1 MSEPRDPASTSP
13 PGDGARIVAGRY
25 RLGAVLGRGGMATVH
40 RATDIRLGREVA
52 VKLLRPEV
60 TTDRDLAQR
69 FRREALAATVL
80 RHPNIVPCLDT
91 GTDGD
96 QPFLVMEL
104 VDGEDLAARLRRG
117 GRLAPAEA
125 ARIGLEVARALGV
138 AHVRGIVH
146 RDIKPGNILLTADGR
161 ARVTDFGIARLAMDA
176 EAALPGTTLG
186 SVHYFSPEQARG
198 ATTTPASD
206 VYGLGLVM
214 YEALTGSRPWS
225 GETTDA
231 IALARVGATAPSV
244 RDGRPEIPRALAEVV
259 ARALSPEAADRYPSG
274 AAMAAALEPIVAAG
288 DRLVDEDTTVV
299 RRVAPP
305 PPPVVAALA
314 RPNEPAAPAL
324 EELGTPP
331 GRPRRGHGA
340 NAVVTAVAVV
350 GVILGAMAVAA
361 LPGARPGDAGDV
373 GPSGTSA
380 ARPDPTP
387 GATPALA
394 SSAPSADPATPRPT
408 REPTEPPTPV
418 PAGEVADICETFL
431 DLPCGLGAG
440 RYAPSRFS
448 PPFDIEIG
456 DGWSALAHQ
465 PDVVVFRRE
474 EGYLTFISG
483 VTVVDPLR
491 AATEVRGR
499 ARDLVEALVTM
510 DGVGS
515 TPPADVR
522 IGGRRGLSIDLS
534 PLGGQQIGLFA
545 TADSTYYLEP
555 DHTTRIVVVD
565 VRDEAVILA
574 IEPVGR
580 FDLRAILDSADVA
593 AGTIR
598 WR

>member
-176 EAALPGTTLG
+176 EATLPGTTLG

-274 AAMAAALEPIVAAG
+274 AAMAAALELIVAAG

-305 PPPVVAALA
+305 PPPVVAAPA

-324 EELGTPP
+324 EELGPP
-331 GRPRRGHGA
+331 SGRPRRGQGA
-340 NAVVTAVAVV
+340 NAVVMAVAVV

-387 GATPALA
+387 GAPSALA
-394 SSAPSADPATPRPT
+394 SSAPTAAPATPPPT
-408 REPTEPPTPV
+408 RARTEPPTPV
-418 PAGEVADICETFL
+418 PAGEVSDICETFL

-440 RYAPSRFS
+440 RYAPSRFD

-465 PDVVVFRRE
+465 RDVVVFRRE
-474 EGYLTFISG
+474 EGYLTFMSG

-534 PLGGQQIGLFA
+534 PLDGQQIGLFA

-555 DHTTRIVVVD
+555 DRTTRIVVID

-580 FDLRAILDSADVA
+580 FDLRAILDSADAA

>member
-1 MSEPRDPASTSP
+1 M
-13 PGDGARIVAGRY
+13 VAGRY

-198 ATTTPASD
+198 TTTTPASD

-244 RDGRPEIPRALAEVV
+244 RDGRPEIPRALSEVV

-288 DRLVDEDTTVV
+288 DRMADEDTTVV
-299 RRVAPP
+299 RRVASPP
-305 PPPVVAALA
+305 MPVAPAGPMDA
-314 RPNEPAAPAL
+314 PAAPAL
-324 EELGTPP
+324 EELGPPP
-331 GRPRRGHGA
+331 GRTRRGQGA
-340 NAVVTAVAVV
+340 NAVVMAVAII
-350 GVILGAMAVAA
+350 GVILCAMAVAA

-373 GPSGTSA
+373 VPSGTSA

-387 GATPALA
+387 TATPALPT
-394 SSAPSADPATPRPT
+394 SAPTADPATPRPS

-418 PAGEVADICETFL
+418 PAGEVADVCETFF

-440 RYAPSRFS
+440 RYAPSRFG

-456 DGWSALAHQ
+456 DGWSALGHQ
-465 PDVVVFRRE
+465 PDVVVFRRD
-474 EGYLTFISG
+474 EGYLTVISG

-491 AATEVRGR
+491 APTEVRGR

-515 TPPADVR
+515 TPSANVR
-522 IGGRRGLSIDLS
+522 ICGRRGLSIDLS
-534 PLGGQQIGLFA
+534 PLDGQQIGLFA
-545 TADSTYYLEP
+545 TTDSTYYLEP
-555 DHTTRIVVVD
+555 DRTTRIVVID
-565 VRDEAVILA
+565 VRGEAVILA
-574 IEPVGR
+574 IEPSGR
-580 FDLRAILDSADVA
+580 FDLRAILDSADAA